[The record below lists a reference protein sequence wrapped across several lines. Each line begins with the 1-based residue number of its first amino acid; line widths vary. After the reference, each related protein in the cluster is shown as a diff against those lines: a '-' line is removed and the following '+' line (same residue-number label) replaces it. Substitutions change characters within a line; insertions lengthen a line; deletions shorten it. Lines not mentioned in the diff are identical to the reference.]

1 MRRSDWS
8 MKSYKRKN
16 TNKIQPTCLKIVD
29 KIIKDKKISEE
40 FNNFFGTTEKKLLKQ
55 KQNAI
60 NTSQTI

>member
-1 MRRSDWS
+1 
-8 MKSYKRKN
+8 MKRYKRKN

-40 FNNFFGTTEKKLLKQ
+40 LNNFFGTTEKKLLKQ